1 MRYILSGL
9 FLLSTVLLCA
19 QNVTVSVECP
29 NPVRVGETFQV
40 TVRIDGDAE
49 TSEPEFTES
58 DAFSVLAQTG
68 QGGSSSSFFD
78 GRKNVTKVQMAYTFM
93 VQAKK
98 EGTQQFGPAEVIV
111 GNKKIRSA
119 PVNVQVLAG
128 NQPAQASQGSSG
140 VVVQPD
146 NSQVRTDNRDI
157 FAEILVDRKQVYRGE
172 YITATLK
179 LFTKV
184 NISSFNVK
192 NMPAFEGF
200 YRQDLETPQLHRL
213 QQETINGVKYG
224 TGVIAR
230 FILSPQK
237 EGLLDIGSVDMVVGI
252 DKPVR
257 FGFGYMTQ
265 TVPQELRTTPVNIT
279 VLPLPGEKPASF
291 TGGVGQMKMETTVDK
306 TELKANDPV
315 TLKVTVSGSG
325 NIKFVDPPRINFPP
339 DFEVYDPK
347 VSTNLNAA
355 TTGGNKT
362 FEYLIIPRHGG
373 TYKIP
378 SVEFAWFDPQA
389 KQYKTSRSQEYTLTV
404 ERGEEQP
411 GTTIIG
417 GITRE
422 DVKYLGKDIRYIKT
436 GDLKLHR
443 PDDNFFGTWK
453 FWLWYLIPAL
463 AFAAIVYLRR
473 KYIRKYSDKALV
485 KNKKANRYAAKRLKQ
500 ARGFKDKGQNEQF
513 YEELSRALWGYL
525 SDKLNIPVA
534 ELSKDSAKAAMERH
548 KTDAAS
554 ADEFIGVIDDCEFA
568 RYAPA
573 AASSD
578 MNALYNRAAEA
589 INKMQK
595 VML

>member
-1 MRYILSGL
+1 MKYILSGL
-9 FLLSTVLLCA
+9 FLLSTALLCA
-19 QNVTVSVECP
+19 QNVTVSVDCP
-29 NPVRVGETFQV
+29 NPVRVGETFQI
-40 TVRIDGDAE
+40 TVQINGDAE
-49 TSEPEFTES
+49 TSEPKFS
-58 DAFSVLAQTG
+58 DSDVFSILARTG
-68 QGGSSSSFFD
+68 QMSSSSNSFD
-78 GRKNVTKVQMAYTFM
+78 GRKTVRQVQMVYNYI

-98 EGTQQFGPAEVIV
+98 EGTQQFGPVEVTA
-111 GNKKIRSA
+111 GKKTFQSE
-119 PVNVQVLAG
+119 PVTVQVLAG
-128 NQPAQASQGSSG
+128 NQPAQTSQGSSG
-140 VVVQPD
+140 TGTQPD
-146 NSQVRTDNRDI
+146 NSQIQANNRDVFI
-157 FAEILVDRKQVYRGE
+157 EVLVDRKQVYRGE

-184 NISSFNVK
+184 NISSYGVK
-192 NMPAFEGF
+192 NLPTFEGF
-200 YRQDLETPQLHRL
+200 FKQDLETPQLKQL
-213 QQETINGVKYG
+213 QQETINGVAYG
-224 TGVIAR
+224 TGVVGR
-230 FILSPQK
+230 FMLSPQK
-237 EGLLDIGSVDMVVGI
+237 EGTLNIGSVEMTVGI
-252 DKPVR
+252 EKPIR
-257 FGFGYMTQ
+257 MGFGYMTQ
-265 TVPQELRTTPVNIT
+265 TVPQELRSSPTNIT
-279 VLPLPGEKPASF
+279 VLPLPDGKPASF
-291 TGGVGQMKMETTVDK
+291 TGGVGQMKLETTVDK

-315 TLKVTVSGSG
+315 TLKVTVSGTG
-325 NIKFVDPPRINFPP
+325 NIKFVDPPRMNFPP

-355 TTGGNKT
+355 ATAGNKI

-378 SVEFAWFDPQA
+378 SVEFSWFDPQA
-389 KQYKTSRSQEYTLTV
+389 KQYTTPRSEEYTLAV

-411 GTTIIG
+411 GTTVIS

-436 GDLKLHR
+436 GNMKLRHAG
-443 PDDNFFGTWK
+443 DNFFGTWK

-463 AFAAIVYLRR
+463 AFAVIVYFRR
-473 KYIRKYSDKALV
+473 KYIRKYSDMALV

-500 ARGFKDKGQNEQF
+500 ARRFMDKGENEQF

-548 KTDAAS
+548 KADAAL

-578 MNALYNRAAEA
+578 MNALYNRAVEA

-595 VML
+595 AMQ